1 MTAPPDRILPE
12 QPSPDD
18 LARASAAAMWA
29 ADAAC
34 QSLGMAIDAVGAG
47 TATLSMTVTDTM
59 VNGHDICHGGFIFTL
74 ADSAFA
80 YACNSYNQRAVA
92 QTAAISFLA
101 PAHRGDRLTA
111 TAHELHRRGRGG
123 IYDIR
128 VTRQTGEVLAEF
140 RGHCRTIAGT
150 HLPAS

>member
-1 MTAPPDRILPE
+1 MTSSTDDLT
-12 QPSPDD
+12 PDD

-34 QSLGMAIDAVGAG
+34 QGLGMTIDAVGPG
-47 TATLSMTVTDTM
+47 TATLSMTVTAAM

-101 PAHRGDRLTA
+101 PAHQGDRLTA
-111 TAHELHRRGRGG
+111 TAHEVHRRGRGG
-123 IYDIR
+123 IYDTR
-128 VTRQTGEVLAEF
+128 VTRDTGEVLAEF

-150 HLPAS
+150 HLP